1 MRLFAVFDWLIC
13 TQRFLTTGPEPPCL
27 PARRAAAQMATQHLS
42 FDQVRSTDSD
52 KPSELKLNLSDC
64 EIIFVDRT
72 DSRDAN
78 AVILRGT
85 AIFACN
91 PTASGRIANCSLNS
105 LEAFSCCLACEDETA
120 LSIIDPT
127 DFTVEV
133 TRPDARR
140 GGGGGGG
147 GSGLSLGLL
156 DAKETQQPVIEVL
169 YTTLSIRF
177 SYRDFQLIASILG
190 SLPSQA
196 MRPPGGQQQPQQR
209 SPPSA
214 SRQWSECLVYDLMQL
229 GFDPADCRYALGEAG
244 GDLQLAALL
253 LTDPNRQADAAAGS
267 NGADSDPLAEL
278 GRYASEIQVKC
289 SGGNGCGSAV
299 SCVLIDDY
307 QDCDFRWSL
316 EGPREGRCSAT
327 LMVNYFNRDL
337 SANSLLNAN
346 LTKHMLD
353 LYESAQKRIYQTRK
367 ESSAVTIATT
377 ATTVAE
383 QRSTALS
390 ARRVSTAVGSGRRRS
405 PFVPFRLVN
414 RTGCD
419 VHYKVQTRYS
429 FRDDTAA
436 AAAIAVV
443 SAAASAGSSQVAGQ
457 EVREQTQLHCDP
469 DWRRL
474 AADAETA
481 IELDAVDGK
490 RRHEST
496 HDYRVHRLA
505 VQLEGWEPCEPIC
518 IDRVGT
524 FFRDTA
530 APPGA
535 AAAAFSAGPAGRLVF
550 NIVRNSTA
558 QKIITLRSAL
568 TFTNRLHHRV
578 ELQLRSHE
586 HFEPSGARSF
596 HLEPGDCL
604 PVPIRYI
611 ADCAFRVRPAVSER
625 WSVDFARESV
635 DWRRAVKP
643 MERRDALCACRYR
656 GADDDILDSNAGP
669 TGPDYHLVTSVL
681 RENFPADIVGQSVA
695 LPGHSVFIEPPVCL
709 VNLLPQDLSYHLPM
723 LSVKGRVAS
732 GQEDHLHLLDSK
744 RDLLL
749 QLHLENFRCPEPLRI
764 PWQARRQTL
773 CLTMHD
779 WNDKQLDLMVKLESR
794 AQGPIRITVSAC
806 YWLINRTG
814 LPLIIKQTYDD
825 GGPLAGQGDEHEA
838 ARCVA
843 PLLFSLSA
851 VGGEVGGAGASGNGG
866 WTRRCSWGGG
876 GGGSGRYCSLRL
888 GRHWQPAGGAAA
900 AAAAKGGYSRWTP
913 LWCEHFHPDSPGCI
927 VRQLHMKPADQS
939 LPNLVYSIGLE
950 MRPGRGRYRHTNI
963 ITCTS
968 RYQLHNRSSHV
979 LAYAQ
984 RHCTG
989 SVEHTI
995 TGPPTSYQAFHWTR
1009 DDKDKLLCVRL
1020 ADQRHQPDAACA
1032 WSGGFRIDEVASF
1045 HVLLRSAAAGG
1056 AHLATRAPHF
1066 LRVEVTVHRST
1077 FHVIFSDID
1086 NLPLPYRID
1095 NRSRVPV
1102 TYRQTQAGA
1111 ELRSVVRPGASAPYA
1126 LDEPALKPHITLSIP
1141 GGSCATYDMNCVS
1154 AGEQLRYETLYDVTL
1169 VSTVGTLREL
1179 VLDCDSPDL
1188 RLLLGK
1194 KVDGKRSQLWRWQP
1208 VSDNYGIFIHE
1219 GTMPPRDPRQPKSEP
1234 LANCYAL
1241 DVDCIAS
1248 RPSKPG
1254 HDPLR
1259 LAKRDVKR
1267 AWTSRPGIYVSIYLS
1282 IY

>member
-1 MRLFAVFDWLIC
+1 
-13 TQRFLTTGPEPPCL
+13 
-27 PARRAAAQMATQHLS
+27 
-42 FDQVRSTDSD
+42 
-52 KPSELKLNLSDC
+52 
-64 EIIFVDRT
+64 
-72 DSRDAN
+72 
-78 AVILRGT
+78 
-85 AIFACN
+85 
-91 PTASGRIANCSLNS
+91 
-105 LEAFSCCLACEDETA
+105 
-120 LSIIDPT
+120 
-127 DFTVEV
+127 
-133 TRPDARR
+133 
-140 GGGGGGG
+140 
-147 GSGLSLGLL
+147 
-156 DAKETQQPVIEVL
+156 
-169 YTTLSIRF
+169 
-177 SYRDFQLIASILG
+177 
-190 SLPSQA
+190 
-196 MRPPGGQQQPQQR
+196 
-209 SPPSA
+209 
-214 SRQWSECLVYDLMQL
+214 
-229 GFDPADCRYALGEAG
+229 
-244 GDLQLAALL
+244 
-253 LTDPNRQADAAAGS
+253 
-267 NGADSDPLAEL
+267 
-278 GRYASEIQVKC
+278 
-289 SGGNGCGSAV
+289 
-299 SCVLIDDY
+299 
-307 QDCDFRWSL
+307 
-316 EGPREGRCSAT
+316 
-327 LMVNYFNRDL
+327 
-337 SANSLLNAN
+337 
-346 LTKHMLD
+346 
-353 LYESAQKRIYQTRK
+353 
-367 ESSAVTIATT
+367 
-377 ATTVAE
+377 
-383 QRSTALS
+383 
-390 ARRVSTAVGSGRRRS
+390 
-405 PFVPFRLVN
+405 
-414 RTGCD
+414 
-419 VHYKVQTRYS
+419 
-429 FRDDTAA
+429 
-436 AAAIAVV
+436 
-443 SAAASAGSSQVAGQ
+443 
-457 EVREQTQLHCDP
+457 
-469 DWRRL
+469 
-474 AADAETA
+474 
-481 IELDAVDGK
+481 
-490 RRHEST
+490 
-496 HDYRVHRLA
+496 
-505 VQLEGWEPCEPIC
+505 
-518 IDRVGT
+518 
-524 FFRDTA
+524 
-530 APPGA
+530 
-535 AAAAFSAGPAGRLVF
+535 
-550 NIVRNSTA
+550 
-558 QKIITLRSAL
+558 
-568 TFTNRLHHRV
+568 
-578 ELQLRSHE
+578 LRSHE
-586 HFEPSGARSF
+586 HFKPSGARSF

-866 WTRRCSWGGG
+866 VAVGGGESGAASDSGPDGAAGGGG

-1141 GGSCATYDMNCVS
+1141 GGSCATYDMNCEGYLVCRAGLYAFAASAEPGAALLAGPFGAASVHPTVS
-1154 AGEQLRYETLYDVTL
+1154 CFAARRTLDGSGLLTVQVAADGPTRVLLVTDAGDEESEVDRSRRDKPDQVTATDEDDDWLVLRSHRRPSLSSGARRFRNLRLDLALPLGVGLSVVSSQPEEELLYITLARLRLMLQRVRGSEAMELELERLQADNQLLDTGYPLLLFHEAPKRQQQQQQQQQPPPLPQPVLTLSWIRDLCPRWNAEVFQYCHARIGRLSLCLEERLVWKVALFFGLHQLEQQLDSELEELDFTEQQRTVAEVAEACARSRRYYFGSLQVEAGRISLSVYRPSSELPPELRQVKEALNARHLIGFEDARVELAVFRREHLFETANMLLREALLHYSHELRSHAVMILGSVDFLGNPIGLFTDLSEGITGLIRDGNVKGLVTGSISDGL
-1169 VSTVGTLREL
+1169 TILNMDERHLAKRGKLREDASKSGTLRGHWSAGVKGFGHGIIGGITSIITQPYYGASERGL
-1179 VLDCDSPDL
+1179 EGFVFGVGKGLIGTVTKPVAGVLDFASEMSSSIRDKTGGAGERHGVEPRRRPRCPAGLDRMLKQYNSEDAYWQTVLYKLNNCNLAERYLTSMPIRASNSAAVWIIISDKGVYLLKYKERPSQDSVLMQARYSDIIYCRPHELADGAGGGSGGGGGAADCMEFNIANRQTRARVRCDSAEAAL
-1188 RLLLGK
+1188 RAVAAVNHGLELY
-1194 KVDGKRSQLWRWQP
+1194 RENRT
-1208 VSDNYGIFIHE
+1208 E
-1219 GTMPPRDPRQPKSEP
+1219 
-1234 LANCYAL
+1234 
-1241 DVDCIAS
+1241 
-1248 RPSKPG
+1248 
-1254 HDPLR
+1254 LR
-1259 LAKRDVKR
+1259 
-1267 AWTSRPGIYVSIYLS
+1267 
-1282 IY
+1282 